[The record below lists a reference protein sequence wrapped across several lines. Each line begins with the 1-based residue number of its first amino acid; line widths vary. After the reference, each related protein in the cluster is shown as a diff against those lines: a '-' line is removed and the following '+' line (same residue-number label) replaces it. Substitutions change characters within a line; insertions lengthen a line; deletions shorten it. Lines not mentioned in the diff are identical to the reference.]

1 MDNFCNLL
9 LNKVTYHL
17 DHPPLINLKY
27 YCFVTKVR
35 TFGRFSGNSVNY
47 VYPCP
52 DFPFAN
58 ARFCQLCAQISR
70 APLYLRHLRHC
81 PQHRPRPTKP
91 PPSHQCLVSIQ
102 PLPKFPFP
110 DHLRRTPD
118 DHPRSTARYNEV
130 FEGMK
135 TVTEPA
141 FRDMMVSG
149 CFSCK
154 SDSPVT
160 VVIPD
165 GLFSFAL
172 DVAEEIQIPL
182 IYFETVSIDLDV
194 LIKNVPGTEAFL
206 RRRDLPGFYRY
217 DNLTNPVMQIIM
229 NEARQVPR
237 AHALDAS
244 ILDQIRSLCPNIYC
258 IGPLHTLLKSHLP
271 KSTQHNVS
279 NSLWTENRDCL
290 SWLDTQLPKSVVYV
304 SIGSMATMTVD
315 QFVEIW
321 HGLVNSGY
329 PFLFVKR
336 PGSVTGD
343 YDESNVQ
350 GNLVGETNRRGFITT
365 WVPQEEVLS
374 HSAIGGFLT
383 HSGWNSTVESMVEGV
398 PMICWP
404 LKVDQHVN
412 SWFVSEVWKIGID
425 IKDTCDRFVVEK
437 AVKDVLDVRRSEFF
451 RSAKVV
457 AEAGAKSVSENG
469 SSWMDLNRLVEDLK
483 SNDFRWIWSLPL
495 TAVRGIPFSSPR
507 CHAHEGIFVF
517 SFMGGILI
525 CYRTYNDA

>member
-1 MDNFCNLL
+1 MSTHVLIFPLPMQGPVNCVLKLAELLCISGISVTVLNTDHIQRNLL
-9 LNKVTYHL
+9 RHTNVLS
-17 DHPPLINLKY
+17 
-27 YCFVTKVR
+27 
-35 TFGRFSGNSVNY
+35 RFSR
-47 VYPCP
+47 YPN
-52 DFPFAN
+52 FHF
-58 ARFCQLCAQISR
+58 QTISDG
-70 APLYLRHLRHC
+70 L
-81 PQHRPRPTKP
+81 
-91 PPSHQCLVSIQ
+91 
-102 PLPKFPFP
+102 
-110 DHLRRTPD
+110 PD

-160 VVIPD
+160 VVVPD

-182 IYFETVSIDLDV
+182 IYFETVSPCALWTYLCLPKLIGAGEVPFNGIDLDV

-206 RRRDLPGFYRY
+206 RRRDLPAKLDKFLELMVSYS
-217 DNLTNPVMQIIM
+217 NTFK
-229 NEARQVPR
+229 
-237 AHALDAS
+237 ALDAS

-336 PGSVTGD
+336 PGLVTGD
-343 YDESNVQ
+343 YDESKVP

-365 WVPQEEVLS
+365 WVPQEEVLA

-398 PMICWP
+398 LMICWP
-404 LKVDQHVN
+404 LKVDQNVN
-412 SWFVSEVWKIGID
+412 SRFVSEVWKIGID

-451 RSAKVV
+451 RSTKVV

-469 SSWMDLNRLVEDLK
+469 FSRMDLNRLGEDLK
-483 SNDFRWIWSLPL
+483 SNDF
-495 TAVRGIPFSSPR
+495 V
-507 CHAHEGIFVF
+507 CK
-517 SFMGGILI
+517 
-525 CYRTYNDA
+525 